1 MARTISKDSLE
12 HKIEKAQTEVDKLK
26 AQYDAAL
33 AVLKD
38 LQNKRDALQ
47 KEEVVK
53 AIMKS
58 GRTYEE
64 ILAFLNT
71 DE

>member
-12 HKIEKAQTEVDKLK
+12 HKIEKAQAEVDRLK

-58 GRTYEE
+58 GKTYED
-64 ILAFLNT
+64 ILAFLNA

>member
-1 MARTISKDSLE
+1 MARTISKDSLD
-12 HKIEKAQTEVDKLK
+12 HKIEKAQAEVDKLK

-33 AVLKD
+33 AALKD
-38 LQNKRDALQ
+38 LQNKREALQ
-47 KEEVVK
+47 KEELVK

-64 ILAFLNT
+64 ILAFLDT

>member
-1 MARTISKDSLE
+1 MARTVSKDSLE
-12 HKIEKAQTEVDKLK
+12 HKIEKAQTEVDKYK

-58 GRTYEE
+58 GRSYEE
-64 ILAFLNT
+64 ILAFLNS

>member
-12 HKIEKAQTEVDKLK
+12 HKIEKAQAEVDKLK

-64 ILAFLNT
+64 ILAFLNA